1 MDQLLRNPRGPAA
14 NNATRQMVYED
25 FPPSSDWTHDSNC
38 HVLLIDLPGFKREE
52 LKVRVDN
59 LRKVTVSGER
69 QVSENKYSRFKQIYE
84 LPEDSDIDNI
94 SGRFDGGLLFII
106 IPKKKVEGL
115 VQQPKSEIHSANEIE
130 EDKKHVHDKSGNKDD
145 DKHKHEK
152 KEEKKHEEPKDNDVY
167 KHNHEKKDGKLNE
180 ELKKNDED
188 KRDDKHGL
196 QNVKKADNMIN
207 RGKESVLTGEV
218 GKKVKED
225 WRKLTADRVKHKE
238 ELDIMMRTAI
248 ETIKNNKTVIITA
261 VVAFSI
267 GLYFSRKFQSG
278 GQ

>member
-1 MDQLLRNPRGPAA
+1 MDQLLRNPRGPVA
-14 NNATRQMVYED
+14 NNNAATRQMVYED

-115 VQQPKSEIHSANEIE
+115 MQQPKSEIHSANEIE
-130 EDKKHVHDKSGNKDD
+130 EEKKHVHDKSGNKDD
-145 DKHKHEK
+145 DKKNHEK
-152 KEEKKHEEPKDNDVY
+152 KEAKHEESIDN
-167 KHNHEKKDGKLNE
+167 KQNHEKKDDKCDE
-180 ELKKNDED
+180 ELKKDGED
-188 KRDDKHGL
+188 KHDKKRDLPYVEK
-196 QNVKKADNMIN
+196 VDNMIKQ
-207 RGKESVLTGEV
+207 GKEGALTGEV
-218 GKKVKED
+218 GKKMKED
-225 WRKLTADRVKHKE
+225 WRKLTADRVKSKE
-238 ELDIMMRTAI
+238 ELDTMMRTAI
-248 ETIKNNKTVIITA
+248 EKIKNNKTVIVTA
-261 VVAFSI
+261 VLAFSL